1 MTIEITSTTKAAAAN
16 LAVIAYVDDTGS
28 GDQKSDMTNALAALG
43 AGANGPYTLVWG
55 PATNDG
61 VLSYVAQGADGSYA
75 VAFRGSL
82 TDGDAEGFFANWED
96 DLDGLSLVPWQY
108 PQSSGANVSA
118 GMNDALALAVSATDP
133 TTGATLIDF
142 LRTLTGSPVAI
153 MVVGHSLGGA
163 LANLAAAWLADQ
175 LPRSGG
181 PQEPDIAPFTF
192 AAPTVTDAAFSKLF
206 ASSFSVAYHCV
217 NTLDIVPMAWTN
229 LQGVVDSF
237 APPGQLLKSYSETL
251 WVFVQGAKLAVFGEY
266 TALPGTL
273 DTFQGTA
280 PASGTTFPTE
290 AEAQHSMA
298 DTYLPY
304 VVPSTKSA
312 ARR

>member
-1 MTIEITSTTKAAAAN
+1 MSITITSMTKVAAAN
-16 LAVIAYVDDTGS
+16 LAVIAYIDDTGS
-28 GDQKSDMTNALAALG
+28 GDQKSDMTKALADLDAS
-43 AGANGPYTLVWG
+43 ANGPYTLVWG

-61 VLSYVAQGADGSYA
+61 ILSYVAQGTDESYA
-75 VAFRGSL
+75 VVFRGTL
-82 TDGDAEGFFANWED
+82 TDADAEGFFANWED
-96 DLDGLSLVPWQY
+96 DLDGFSLVPWQY

-142 LRTLTGSPVAI
+142 LRTLTDSPVEI

-163 LANLAAAWLADQ
+163 LANLAAVWLVDQ

-181 PQEPDIAPFTF
+181 PKGPTIAPFTF
-192 AAPTVTDAAFSKLF
+192 AAPTVTDAAFSTLF
-206 ASSFSVAYHCV
+206 KSSFGTAYHCV
-217 NTLDIVPMAWTN
+217 NTLDVVPMAWAN
-229 LQGVVDSF
+229 LQGIIDSF
-237 APPGQLLKSYSETL
+237 ASPGQLLKSYSEPL
-251 WVFVQGAKLAVFGEY
+251 WAFVEAAKVTVFEKY
-266 TALPGTL
+266 TVLSGTL
-273 DTFQGTA
+273 DAFQGPT
-280 PASGTTFPTE
+280 PTEGTTFPTE

-304 VVPSTKSA
+304 VLTSTKSA